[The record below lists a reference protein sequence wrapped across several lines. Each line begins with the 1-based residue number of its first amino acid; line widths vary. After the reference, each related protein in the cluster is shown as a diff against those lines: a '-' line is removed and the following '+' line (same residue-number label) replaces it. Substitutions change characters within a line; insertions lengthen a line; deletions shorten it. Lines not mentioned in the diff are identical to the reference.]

1 MRMIPCDEC
10 ELAEMT
16 PWKRRLVKLDRFLF
30 GTPIHVVMQLQ
41 GRLLRAG
48 FMGETMQMRH
58 AKEYIKTGDKRE
70 LERSLR
76 HVEKAD

>member
-1 MRMIPCDEC
+1 MIPCDEC

-30 GTPIHVVMQLQ
+30 GAPIHVVMQQ
-41 GRLLRAG
+41 HNRLFRAALT
-48 FMGETMQMRH
+48 GETMQMRH
-58 AKEYIKTGDKRE
+58 AKEYVKTGDRRE